1 MLTVEAGLV
10 LLMGNV
16 EVDRESRII
25 AKIILVQILLK
36 HQTVEQLFI
45 QKVQKKISD
54 SISYVQV
61 DVHTVNHK

>member
-1 MLTVEAGLV
+1 
-10 LLMGNV
+10 MGNV
-16 EVDRESRII
+16 EVDSENRII

-61 DVHTVNHK
+61 DVHTVNHKWAYILLKV